1 MTQISIQLVS
11 FAAATADVQA
21 DIQNI
26 RQTVFQNEQAVDPAI
41 DFDGLDNAAQHIV
54 VYADEQPI
62 GTARI
67 RYLSDQLAKIE
78 RVAVLSAYRGQ
89 GIGTQIMKAAID
101 FLDKQNIAESK
112 VHAQSQAIS
121 FYQKLGFY
129 PQGEIFYEAG
139 IPHIAMKRI
148 RA

>member
-11 FAAATADVQA
+11 FAAATADIQA

-26 RQTVFQNEQAVDPAI
+26 RRIVFQTEQAVDPAI
-41 DFDGLDNAAQHIV
+41 DFDGLDDIAQHIV
-54 VYADEQPI
+54 VYADKQPI

-67 RYLSDQLAKIE
+67 RYLNDQLAKIE
-78 RVAVLSAYRGQ
+78 RVAVLPAYRGR

-101 FLDKQNIAESK
+101 FLDKQNVAESK
-112 VHAQSQAIS
+112 VHAQSQAVS

-129 PQGEIFYEAG
+129 PEGDTFYEAG
-139 IPHIAMKRI
+139 IPHIVMKRS